1 MDFEE
6 AVSEGLWENEG
17 NHVGIWKRE
26 SLCYIVAKIL
36 AILLPAIVRK
46 VENVPNELGVESA
59 FYFFLLLA
67 VKFQEKRQ
75 EAKAVVVNKTRA

>member
-6 AVSEGLWENEG
+6 ATSEGLWENEE

-36 AILLPAIVRK
+36 AIPLPAIVRK

-59 FYFFLLLA
+59 FHFFLLLA
-67 VKFQEKRQ
+67 VKFQEKRR